1 MAYPAEAQNGLG
13 LETDT
18 LARTVRVHPV
28 VDTDKDGLDLW
39 SREHEYSPEL
49 GQWDQ
54 LARDFLVARTGGD
67 GITRPY
73 RRGTG
78 GKHNED
84 WFGWRREV
92 LAPFDGTVT
101 RIQRPDSTNAPGT
114 KGEGQPGGIFF
125 ESGAVTILY
134 GHVREIEVEKGQ
146 RVRAGEV
153 VAKVGNNGNST
164 APHVHVGAWTNGT
177 PLQIQVVLHA
187 GAEEGPTTK

>member
-28 VDTDKDGLDLW
+28 IDTDKDGLDLW
-39 SREHEYSPEL
+39 SREHKYSPDL

-78 GKHNED
+78 GKHNEN

-101 RIQRPDSTNAPGT
+101 RIQRPDSTNTPGM
-114 KGEGQPGGIFF
+114 KGEGQPGGVFF
-125 ESGAVTILY
+125 ESGAVTVLY
-134 GHVREIEVEKGQ
+134 GHVREIEVEEGQ

-187 GAEEGPTTK
+187 GAEEGPTMK